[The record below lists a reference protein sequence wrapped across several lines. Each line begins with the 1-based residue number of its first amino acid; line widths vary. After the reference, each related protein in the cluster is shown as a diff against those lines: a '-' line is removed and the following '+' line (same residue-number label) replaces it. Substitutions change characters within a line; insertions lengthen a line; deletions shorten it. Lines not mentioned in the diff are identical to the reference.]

1 MEYANIERA
10 KQKDSVL
17 IVYFRPT
24 RPFDLVSMAGCIA
37 RGTEDTCDSSI
48 SWFANKDLYIQTYDI
63 RISKHGDEQIKIIT
77 LEGSFSLQPAVPRA
91 ALVAD

>member
-1 MEYANIERA
+1 MEYANIFNA

-37 RGTEDTCDSSI
+37 RGTEERTRV
-48 SWFANKDLYIQTYDI
+48 T
-63 RISKHGDEQIKIIT
+63 
-77 LEGSFSLQPAVPRA
+77 A
-91 ALVAD
+91 ALAGLQILVLRSDLELAERVLY